1 MVAIPLLLIVAVL
14 LVVPRGAPYTADFSR
29 SQPFSSRP
37 TLKTAAARPKAA
49 APPATGGST
58 RERYAIVIDAGST
71 GSRVH
76 IFKFNVGAG
85 GALEL
90 QFDKFDQLRPG
101 LSS

>member
-29 SQPFSSRP
+29 SQPFSRDHFEDGGG
-37 TLKTAAARPKAA
+37 KAKGGGAA
-49 APPATGGST
+49 ATGGST